1 MGKSPPSAKSRAD
14 RFLFEHGH
22 AVLRTRA
29 RAAIE
34 AGKARA
40 DGVLV
45 GKPAQLLHEG
55 SRIELA
61 PAHPYVS
68 RSALK
73 LTAALDLF
81 RLSPRNGVCL
91 DLGASTGGVTQ
102 VLLERGAAR
111 VARWLARHG
120 RPVEG
125 TMESPSVRGSGNR
138 EYLVAA
144 RRA

>member
-1 MGKSPPSAKSRAD
+1 MGKTPPSAKSRAD

-22 AVLRTRA
+22 AVLRARA

-34 AGKARA
+34 AGKVRA

-45 GKPAQLLHEG
+45 GKPAQLLYEG
-55 SRIELA
+55 SRIEFA
-61 PAHPYVS
+61 SAHPYVS
-68 RSALK
+68 RGALK
-73 LTAALDLF
+73 LSAALDLF
-81 RLSPRNGVCL
+81 RLSPRNCVCL
-91 DLGASTGGVTQ
+91 DLGASTGEFTQ
-102 VLLERGAAR
+102 ALLERRAAR

-125 TMESPSVRGSGNR
+125 TMESPIAGGSGNR